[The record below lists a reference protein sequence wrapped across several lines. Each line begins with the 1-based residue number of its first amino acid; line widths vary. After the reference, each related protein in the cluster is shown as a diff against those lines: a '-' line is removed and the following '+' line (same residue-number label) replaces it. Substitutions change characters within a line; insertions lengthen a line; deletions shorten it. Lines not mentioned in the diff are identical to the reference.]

1 MKLPIFAL
9 LVAVSIVP
17 GEALLTTAS
26 SRAETPVVE
35 PCEGLQGNDARDRL
49 DAYELLT
56 SEPPDVPKADF
67 SVAAARSAEG
77 WRYRFLGSGED
88 AVEQS
93 CPDDGPLTLPIS
105 VTVELLLTGDDTMY
119 EWSVPALGLDVALI
133 PGRVESVTTIVDEP
147 GDFDGSIVDISG
159 ARIESADGSLRA
171 IEQSGFDS
179 WTAAVLA
186 RRC

>member
-1 MKLPIFAL
+1 MKLPIFAF
-9 LVAVSIVP
+9 LVAVSMVS
-17 GEALLTTAS
+17 GEALFATAS
-26 SRAETPVVE
+26 SLAETPVVE
-35 PCEGLQGNDARDRL
+35 PCEGLQGDAARDCL

-56 SEPPDVPKADF
+56 SEPPDVPKADL

-77 WRYRFLGSGED
+77 WHYRFLGSGENV
-88 AVEQS
+88 VEQS

-105 VTVELLLTGDDTMY
+105 VTVELLLTGDDTLY
-119 EWSVPALGLDVALI
+119 EWSVPGRDLDAALI
-133 PGRVESVTTIVDEP
+133 PGRVESVMTIVDEP
-147 GDFDGSIVDISG
+147 GDFDGSIADISG

-179 WTAAVLA
+179 WKAAVLA

>member
-9 LVAVSIVP
+9 LVAMSIVP

-26 SRAETPVVE
+26 SQAETPVVE
-35 PCEGLQGNDARDRL
+35 PCEGLQGDDARDCL

-56 SEPPDVPKADF
+56 SEPPAAPKAGL
-67 SVAAARSAEG
+67 SIAAARSAKG
-77 WRYRFLGSGED
+77 WRYRFLGSGEN

-105 VTVELLLTGDDTMY
+105 VTVELLLTGDDTLY
-119 EWSVPALGLDVALI
+119 EWSVPARDLDVALI
-133 PGRVESVTTIVDEP
+133 PGRVESVMTIVDEP
-147 GDFDGSIVDISG
+147 GDFDGSIADISG
-159 ARIESADGSLRA
+159 ARVESADGSLRA

-179 WTAAVLA
+179 WKAAVLA
-186 RRC
+186 RKC

>member
-1 MKLPIFAL
+1 MKLPIFAF
-9 LVAVSIVP
+9 LVAVSMVP
-17 GEALLTTAS
+17 GEALFATAS
-26 SRAETPVVE
+26 SLAETPVVE
-35 PCEGLQGNDARDRL
+35 PCEGLQGEAARDCL

-56 SEPPDVPKADF
+56 SEPPDAPNADV
-67 SVAAARSAEG
+67 SIAAARSAEG

-93 CPDDGPLTLPIS
+93 CPDDGPLALPIS
-105 VTVELLLTGDDTMY
+105 VTIELLLTGDDTLY

-133 PGRVESVTTIVDEP
+133 PGRVESFVTIVDQP

-159 ARIESADGSLRA
+159 THIESADGSLRA

-179 WTAAVLA
+179 WKAAILA
-186 RRC
+186 RGC